1 MRTLVPMLILGSC
14 LVVACGDGSSD
25 GQQGMDGMAEPNP
38 VTATEPSMMPG
49 SPMMSTPS
57 PMMAAPMMLQRKGS
71 QAR

>member
-1 MRTLVPMLILGSC
+1 MRTLVLALILGSC

-25 GQQGMDGMAEPNP
+25 GQGMDGMAEPNP

-49 SPMMSTPS
+49 NPMMSTPS
-57 PMMAAPMMLQRKGS
+57 PMMAVPMMLQRKPS